1 MIPRILHQAWVGPK
15 PIPEREKQWCAQMK
29 QMNPTWDV
37 RFYGNEILQ
46 TYFDDPYV
54 KALQHLEKPWAFVT
68 DRLRML
74 LLRDHG
80 GCWLD
85 PDCQPIR
92 PLDTIKH
99 VWDSGFTFAYGTRS
113 PDRPQVALH
122 RNVSLID
129 NTFLAS
135 APNSR
140 MCQRILDLW
149 RPQSVVID
157 GHAVGIQILRHQN
170 LGVID
175 TLPLPHHYFYSMQN
189 LPETIVL
196 HDNQNLESWVKETRE
211 SQLRTIKATA

>member
-1 MIPRILHQAWVGPK
+1 MVPRIIHQCWCGPK
-15 PIPEREKQWCAQMK
+15 PIPEREKQWCSLMRK
-29 QMNPTWDV
+29 MNPTWDV
-37 RFYGNEILQ
+37 RFYGNEILEV
-46 TYFDDPYV
+46 YEKDIYV
-54 KALQHLEKPWAFVT
+54 RALISMEKPWAFVT

-80 GCWLD
+80 GVWLD

-92 PLDTIKH
+92 SMDTLNPL
-99 VWDSGFTFAYGTRS
+99 WDGPATFVAGFRS

-140 MCQRILDLW
+140 MCQRILSLW
-149 RPQSVVID
+149 RPTTVVVD
-157 GHAVGIQILRHQN
+157 GHAVGVEIIRNCHSDVVLLNHR
-170 LGVID
+170 
-175 TLPLPHHYFYSMQN
+175 YFYSMQN
-189 LPETIVL
+189 VPETIVL

-211 SQLRTIKATA
+211 SQARMAQASV

>member
-1 MIPRILHQAWVGPK
+1 MVPRRIFQGWIGEK
-15 PIPEREKQWCAQMK
+15 PMPEREKSWCAQMK
-29 QMNPTWDV
+29 QMNPTWEY
-37 RFYGNEILQ
+37 RCFGNEILEE
-46 TYFDDPYV
+46 YEKDIYV
-54 KALQHLEKPWAFVT
+54 RALISMDKPKAFIV

-80 GCWLD
+80 GVWID
-85 PDCQPIR
+85 PDAQPIR
-92 PLDTIKH
+92 PFDTLNPL
-99 VWDSGFTFAYGTRS
+99 WDGLATFVAGFRS

-140 MCQRILDLW
+140 MCQRILSLW
-149 RPQSVVID
+149 RPTTVVVD
-157 GHAVGIQILRHQN
+157 GHAVGVEIIRNCHSDVVLLNHR
-170 LGVID
+170 
-175 TLPLPHHYFYSMQN
+175 YFYSMQN

-211 SQLRTIKATA
+211 SQARMAQASV

>member
-1 MIPRILHQAWVGPK
+1 MVPRIIHQCWCGPK
-15 PIPEREKQWCAQMK
+15 PIPEREKQWCSLMRK
-29 QMNPTWDV
+29 MNPTWDV
-37 RFYGNEILQ
+37 RFYGNEILEV
-46 TYFDDPYV
+46 YEKDIYV
-54 KALQHLEKPWAFVT
+54 RALISMEKPWAFVT

-80 GCWLD
+80 GVWLD

-92 PLDTIKH
+92 PMDTLNPL
-99 VWDSGFTFAYGTRS
+99 WDGLATFVAGFRS

-140 MCQRILDLW
+140 MCQRILALW
-149 RPQSVVID
+149 RPTTVVVD
-157 GHAVGIQILRHQN
+157 GHAVGVEIIRNCHSDVVLLNHR
-170 LGVID
+170 
-175 TLPLPHHYFYSMQN
+175 YFYSMQN
-189 LPETIVL
+189 VPETIVL

-211 SQLRTIKATA
+211 SQARMAQASV